1 MQLDIR
7 TLIFNLLLFALV
19 FAIGIFLLQRSQPRL
34 RALRWWSAAIIAAGA
49 GFLLLSLRDSIPDL
63 LSVVV
68 ANDLMLLALCL
79 FLEGVVVFR
88 RLPRGYVWRISAPL
102 IAILTLLLLYF
113 TYAEASVAARIVA
126 VSLINAIPVTL
137 AAWLLIRD
145 IPRDLRPSHYFT
157 AAGFIQFAIVSVG
170 RIAHTLISPPAD
182 LMAPGPVQAAIFLS
196 IFFLLVVSSF
206 GCVWMVSAY
215 LAEELE
221 QQARTDP
228 LTGAMNRLALD
239 EILARELSR
248 ARRGKHALSLL
259 MFDLDHFKALNDR
272 LGHQAGDM
280 ALRSVAAATQQQLR
294 ATDLLARYGGEEF
307 VVVLPDADK
316 AHAIETAQR
325 LRKRVGALAHRSRR
339 RRQPD
344 GQLWRVYLSGGRR
357 RPGQPGRPCR
367 RHDVCRQAGR
377 AQLRL
382 RRHDVLSQANGARP
396 CRRRALLQA
405 LRKFSALMPPA
416 PRRALPRA
424 PVRAHGDTGL
434 PPQCSSA
441 AADSAIV

>member
-1 MQLDIR
+1 MVIPIIRQDKPPPPGRGTGRKTFYRMHECKFAPAAPAKTTMQLDIR
-7 TLIFNLLLFALV
+7 TLIINLLLFALV

-34 RALRWWSAAIIAAGA
+34 RALRWWSGAIIAAGA
-49 GFLLLSLRDSIPDL
+49 GFLLLSLRDSIPDF

-88 RLPRGYVWRISAPL
+88 GLPRGYVWRISAPL

-113 TYAEASVAARIVA
+113 TYAEASVAARIIA
-126 VSLINAIPVTL
+126 VSLTNAVPVAL

-145 IPRDLRPSHYFT
+145 IPRPMRFSHYFT
-157 AAGFIQFAIVSVG
+157 AAGFIQFAVVSVG

-182 LMAPGPVQAAIFLS
+182 LMTAGPMQAATFLS

-228 LTGAMNRLALD
+228 LTGVLNRLALD
-239 EILARELSR
+239 ETLARELSR

-294 ATDLLARYGGEEF
+294 ATDLLARFGGEEF
-307 VVVLPDADK
+307 VVVLPDTDK

-325 LRKRVGALAHRSRR
+325 LRKRVGALGIDRG
-339 RRQPD
+339 D
-344 GQLWRVYLSGGRR
+344 GASLTASYGVSTFPEDGDDQDSLVGRA
-357 RPGQPGRPCR
+357 
-367 RHDVCRQAGR
+367 DATMYAAKQAGR
-377 AQLRL
+377 NC
-382 RRHDVLSQANGARP
+382 V
-396 CRRRALLQA
+396 
-405 LRKFSALMPPA
+405 SASVA
-416 PRRALPRA
+416 P
-424 PVRAHGDTGL
+424 
-434 PPQCSSA
+434 
-441 AADSAIV
+441 